1 MMQNI
6 SVALSEETLHAV
18 RLAAAQDGI
27 SASMWVERL
36 VSCNVD
42 INPDATEAARLQ
54 SQRDAMARFLAA
66 PKYKLTDENGRAPSK
81 EWMNDRESLR
91 RFEHPDLHEGF
102 AQSSEIQALRNVAEP
117 PPEPWDYGT
126 VAPSDK

>member
-36 VSCNVD
+36 VSCNV
-42 INPDATEAARLQ
+42 ILTSEATETARVQ
-54 SQRDAMARFLAA
+54 S
-66 PKYKLTDENGRAPSK
+66 
-81 EWMNDRESLR
+81 
-91 RFEHPDLHEGF
+91 
-102 AQSSEIQALRNVAEP
+102 
-117 PPEPWDYGT
+117 
-126 VAPSDK
+126 